1 MSAFSVVINIF
12 AVIGLLVILIYI
24 IYYLWNSLQQKNF
37 KMIESRINPPSEYM
51 QQSGV
56 KCPDYWVNTGVDANG
71 NYILKISSIPIAYRD
86 RVKKLLEINKKV
98 EIDYPWWSFPQKIK
112 EIGK

>member
-51 QQSGV
+51 QQSGI
-56 KCPDYWVNTGVDANG
+56 KCPDYWVNTGADSSG
-71 NYILKISSIPIAYRD
+71 NYLCKNSYDVDVVKSNNGSCSKISSCNNSFSTT
-86 RVKKLLEINKKV
+86 KLL
-98 EIDYPWWSFPQKIK
+98 YKIFTY
-112 EIGK
+112 

>member
-1 MSAFSVVINIF
+1 MSVFSVVINIF
-12 AVIGLLVILIYI
+12 AVIGLVVILIYI
-24 IYYLWNSLQQKNF
+24 IYYLWNNLQQKNF

-71 NYILKISSIPIAYRD
+71 NYICKNSYNVNVSKSSNTSTMHRTSE
-86 RVKKLLEINKKV
+86 R
-98 EIDYPWWSFPQKIK
+98 
-112 EIGK
+112 